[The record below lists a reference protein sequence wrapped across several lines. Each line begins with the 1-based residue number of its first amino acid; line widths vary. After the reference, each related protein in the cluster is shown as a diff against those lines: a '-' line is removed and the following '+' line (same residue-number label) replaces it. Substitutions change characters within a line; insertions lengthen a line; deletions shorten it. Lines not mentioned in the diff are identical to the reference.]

1 MTFISP
7 QRGSL
12 APVVEPR
19 PPIPQLVGTPPAR
32 DRRGEMFFFLL
43 SLFAPRR
50 PQLAPIVQRAAQ
62 RRLPTKVRTPPR

>member
-19 PPIPQLVGTPPAR
+19 PPVPQLVGTPPAG

-43 SLFAPRR
+43 CLFAPRP
-50 PQLAPIVQRAAQ
+50 PQLAPIVQMAAQ
-62 RRLPTKVRTPPR
+62 RRLPKARRPPR

>member
-19 PPIPQLVGTPPAR
+19 PPVPQLVGTPPAR
-32 DRRGEMFFFLL
+32 DRRGEMFLFVL
-43 SLFAPRR
+43 SLFAPRALR
-50 PQLAPIVQRAAQ
+50 LAPIVQRTAQ
-62 RRLPTKVRTPPR
+62 RRLPQARRPPR